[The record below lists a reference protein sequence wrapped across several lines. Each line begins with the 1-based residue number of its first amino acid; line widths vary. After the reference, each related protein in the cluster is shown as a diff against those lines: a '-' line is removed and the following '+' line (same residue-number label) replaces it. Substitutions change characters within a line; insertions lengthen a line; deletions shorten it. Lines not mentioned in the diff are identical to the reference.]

1 MIVNACGV
9 FYNLLRFIAHSLRMF
24 SVLDNWSEIRRPKA
38 IAPATRMA
46 RINVFVASVNCKV
59 TSCCVAL
66 NAILPGTRE

>member
-1 MIVNACGV
+1 
-9 FYNLLRFIAHSLRMF
+9 MF

>member
-1 MIVNACGV
+1 
-9 FYNLLRFIAHSLRMF
+9 MF

-38 IAPATRMA
+38 IAPATRIA

-66 NAILPGTRE
+66 NAILPGTRNNTWNHKNNNWCFKYTTHNMTK